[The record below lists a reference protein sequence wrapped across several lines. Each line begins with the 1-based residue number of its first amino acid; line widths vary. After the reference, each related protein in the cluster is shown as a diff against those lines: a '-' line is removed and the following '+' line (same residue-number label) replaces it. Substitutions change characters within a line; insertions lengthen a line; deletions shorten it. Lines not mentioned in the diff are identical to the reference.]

1 MANNAPKKRELL
13 YFDDWYKI
21 AEEYYNEHGCLLVPV
36 GFVDPNGKALGRWI
50 ATIRSNYK
58 NPKRLPWGGAFAV
71 RAAKTAGTCK
81 RFLTLFR
88 PSPFD
93 PSGAKFWLA

>member
-58 NPKRLPWGGAFAV
+58 NPKR
-71 RAAKTAGTCK
+71 GTPVTIEQAQRLEK
-81 RFLTLFR
+81 IGMIWNTPGRPTL
-88 PSPFD
+88 D
-93 PSGAKFWLA
+93 EWLLQCDL

>member
-1 MANNAPKKRELL
+1 MQGEDHRMANNAPKKRELL

-58 NPKRLPWGGAFAV
+58 NPKKGHAGNY
-71 RAAKTAGTCK
+71 RASQATRKDRYDLEHA
-81 RFLTLFR
+81 
-88 PSPFD
+88 
-93 PSGAKFWLA
+93 W